1 MSDVLLETRNL
12 VIKFGGVTAADNVS
26 LKIHAGKNLAII
38 GPNGAGK
45 TTFLNICTGWLKPSN
60 GQVLFEGQDITPCR
74 RARSWIAAWRGPF
87 RFRSCS
93 PSTRRWKTC

>member
-26 LKIHAGKNLAII
+26 LKIHAGRNMAII

-45 TTFLNICTGWLKPSN
+45 TTFLNICTG
-60 GQVLFEGQDITPCR
+60 
-74 RARSWIAAWRGPF
+74 
-87 RFRSCS
+87 
-93 PSTRRWKTC
+93 